1 MGSIRCRMEDSGS
14 VTKLHRAR
22 ADSLR
27 AAGVPMASNL
37 SSHLSRN
44 PSSSCSPVVE
54 ARPGPRRGS
63 WGPVASQNCRN
74 QSGVCSRARAYT
86 VTASAETHHCGVG
99 LPCVSMYR
107 QHLTTVARARTL
119 CTTMGAL
126 WVWGFAGICSN
137 TGRAAW
143 ERHLVSPHS
152 KSGHTWNRD
161 TAGQCDHADESS
173 VTDGITA
180 RVAP

>member
-1 MGSIRCRMEDSGS
+1 MYAYVESIYVDGMPHRLWMKTSFRHYVLNTVCAELLQVLSISCTVLTSNQTAVRWAAMGSSRCRMEGSGS

-27 AAGVPMASNL
+27 AAGVPMSSNL

-86 VTASAETHHCGVG
+86 VTASAETHHCGVA
-99 LPCVSMYR
+99 CRVC
-107 QHLTTVARARTL
+107 Q
-119 CTTMGAL
+119 CTGSISQQWREHA
-126 WVWGFAGICSN
+126 IC
-137 TGRAAW
+137 
-143 ERHLVSPHS
+143 
-152 KSGHTWNRD
+152 
-161 TAGQCDHADESS
+161 
-173 VTDGITA
+173 
-180 RVAP
+180 APPW